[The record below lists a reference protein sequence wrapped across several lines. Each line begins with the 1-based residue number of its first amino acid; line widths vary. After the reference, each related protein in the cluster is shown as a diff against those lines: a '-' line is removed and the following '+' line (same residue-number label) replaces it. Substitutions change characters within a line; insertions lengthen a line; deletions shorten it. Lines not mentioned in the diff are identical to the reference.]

1 MWGSSCSIIFLYY
14 ICWPLIADNILKGLQ
29 QLMNRDKISSIND
42 VRGIVDNPEAAMKIA
57 NDGII
62 DNFQT

>member
-1 MWGSSCSIIFLYY
+1 MTFVG
-14 ICWPLIADNILKGLQ
+14 PLIADNILKGLQ
-29 QLMNRDKISSIND
+29 QLMNRDKISSIKD